1 MAVRPYF
8 YAKKGEKMEKKFLE
22 DLGLTEEQVT
32 KILSQHTSEIE
43 DANKETAKYKKEAE
57 TYKIKSDGFETQ
69 LKDVNKEI
77 QTYKDMDIEG
87 IKKSA
92 EDWKIKYETDTKAL
106 NETIAKKDYDYAA
119 KDFMNQYDFID
130 ADAKEIATLKF
141 KAKEFKLED
150 GKFLGADDFMKQYKE
165 EHKALFKEE
174 PKQEPDAPPMPQIVK
189 PTGGSDGGESQTKF
203 NFLNMFTP
211 VRKVEK

>member
-106 NETIAKKDYDYAA
+106 NETIAKKI
-119 KDFMNQYDFID
+119 MIMQ
-130 ADAKEIATLKF
+130 LKI
-141 KAKEFKLED
+141 L
-150 GKFLGADDFMKQYKE
+150 
-165 EHKALFKEE
+165 
-174 PKQEPDAPPMPQIVK
+174 
-189 PTGGSDGGESQTKF
+189 
-203 NFLNMFTP
+203 
-211 VRKVEK
+211 

>member
-1 MAVRPYF
+1 
-8 YAKKGEKMEKKFLE
+8 MEKKFLE

-32 KILSQHTSEIE
+32 KILSQHTSEID
-43 DANKETAKYKKEAE
+43 DANKETARYKKEAE

-77 QTYKDMDIEG
+77 QAYKDMDIEG

-92 EDWKIKYETDTKAL
+92 EDWKIKYETDTKVL
-106 NETIAKKDYDYAA
+106 NETIAQKDYDYAA

-130 ADAKEIATLKF
+130 ADAKEIATLRF

-174 PKQEPDAPPMPQIVK
+174 QKQEVDVPPMPQIVK
-189 PTGGSDGGESQTKF
+189 PTGGSEGSNPQNKF
-203 NFLNMFTP
+203 NFSSMFTP

>member
-32 KILSQHTSEIE
+32 KILSQHTSE
-43 DANKETAKYKKEAE
+43 
-57 TYKIKSDGFETQ
+57 
-69 LKDVNKEI
+69 
-77 QTYKDMDIEG
+77 M
-87 IKKSA
+87 
-92 EDWKIKYETDTKAL
+92 
-106 NETIAKKDYDYAA
+106 
-119 KDFMNQYDFID
+119 
-130 ADAKEIATLKF
+130 EIATLKF

-189 PTGGSDGGESQTKF
+189 PTGGSDGGEQQNKF